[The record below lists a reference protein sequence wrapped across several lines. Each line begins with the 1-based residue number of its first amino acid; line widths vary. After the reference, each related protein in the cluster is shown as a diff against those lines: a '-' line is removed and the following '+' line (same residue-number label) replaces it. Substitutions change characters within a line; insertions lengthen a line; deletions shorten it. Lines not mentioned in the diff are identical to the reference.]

1 MNRRYAFEEIK
12 VADFTWVGVGPITT
26 KYLADHG
33 ATVVRLESHTRPDVL
48 RLAPPW
54 RDGQPGLDRS
64 QFFASFNTSKYG
76 ITLDLSK
83 PEAQELAKKLV
94 AWADI
99 AVESFTPK
107 AMRNWGLDYE
117 HLKQV
122 NPQLIMLSTCQ
133 QGQTGPH
140 ALYPGFG
147 QLMASLAGYYHISGW
162 PDRPPAPPYGA
173 YTDFIAPRFAATVL
187 MAALDYRRRTG
198 VGQYIDLAQYE
209 ASLHF
214 LAPAL
219 LDYHVNDRVL
229 EREGNR
235 SFRSAPHGA
244 YRCQGE
250 DRWLAVSVSNDAQW
264 QGLLAALGNPSWGQD
279 PRFVSQNDRLAHGEE
294 LDRLVEAW
302 TVQHDAE
309 AAAATLQKAGVP
321 AGVVQNC
328 LDLHQDPRLEAW
340 GMFQY
345 LAHKEMGPS
354 PYEGHQFHLSKTP
367 GELRWAA
374 PVMGQHNEYIFKEI
388 LGLSQEEIVRLAE
401 EKVIY

>member
-1 MNRRYAFEEIK
+1 MNRRYAFEGIK

-33 ATVVRLESHTRPDVL
+33 ATVVRIESHTRPDVL

-54 RDGQPGLDRS
+54 RDGQPGLNRS

-83 PEAQELAKKLV
+83 PVAQQLAKKLV

-99 AVESFTPK
+99 VAESFTPK
-107 AMRNWGLDYE
+107 VMRHWGLDYE
-117 HLKQV
+117 QLKQV
-122 NPQLIMLSTCQ
+122 NPRLIMLSTCQ

-147 QLMASLAGYYHISGW
+147 QLMASLSGFYHISGW

-198 VGQYIDLAQYE
+198 IGQYIDLAQYE

-219 LDYHVNDRVL
+219 LDYHVNGRIL
-229 EREGNR
+229 GREGNHSLR
-235 SFRSAPHGA
+235 AAPHGA

-250 DRWLAVSVSNDAQW
+250 DRWLAISVSNDAQW
-264 QGLLAALGNPSWGQD
+264 QNFLAALDHPAWGQE
-279 PRFVSQNDRLAHGEE
+279 PRFATQSLRLAHRDA
-294 LDRLVEAW
+294 LDPLVEAW
-302 TVQHDAE
+302 TVQQEAE
-309 AAAATLQKAGVP
+309 AAAERLQRAGVP

-328 LDLHQDPRLEAW
+328 LDLHQDPRLAAW

-345 LAHKEMGPS
+345 LDHPEMGPS

-374 PVMGQHNEYIFKEI
+374 PVMGQHNEYVFTEI
-388 LGLSQEEIVRLAE
+388 LGLSQKEIATLIE

>member
-1 MNRRYAFEEIK
+1 MSRRYAFEGIK

-33 ATVVRLESHTRPDVL
+33 ATVVRIESHTRPDVL

-54 RDGQPGLDRS
+54 RDGQPGLNRS

-83 PEAQELAKKLV
+83 PAAQELAKKLV

-99 AVESFTPK
+99 ATESFTPK
-107 AMRNWGLDYE
+107 AMRNWGLDYD

-122 NPQLIMLSTCQ
+122 NPRLIMLSTCQ

-147 QLMASLAGYYHISGW
+147 QLMASLSGYYHISGW

-219 LDYHVNDRVL
+219 LDYRVNGRVL
-229 EREGNR
+229 GREGNH

-250 DRWLAVSVSNDAQW
+250 DRWLAISVSNDAQW
-264 QGLLAALGNPSWGQD
+264 QQFLTALGNPAWGQD
-279 PRFVSQNDRLAHGEE
+279 PRFATQSRRLEHRDE
-294 LDRLVEAW
+294 LDPLVEEW
-302 TVQHDAE
+302 TVRQGAE
-309 AAAATLQKAGVP
+309 AAAETLQRAGVP

-328 LDLHQDPRLEAW
+328 LDLHQDPRLAAW

-345 LAHKEMGPS
+345 LEHQEMGPS
-354 PYEGHQFHLSKTP
+354 PYEGHQFCLSKTP

-374 PVMGQHNEYIFKEI
+374 PVMGQHNEYVFTEI
-388 LGLSQEEIVRLAE
+388 LGLSREEIARLTE
-401 EKVIY
+401 DKVIY

>member
-1 MNRRYAFEEIK
+1 MNRRYAFEGIK

-33 ATVVRLESHTRPDVL
+33 ATVVRIESHTRPDVL

-54 RDGQPGLDRS
+54 RDGRPGLDRS

-76 ITLDLSK
+76 ITLDLSR

-94 AWADI
+94 GWADI

-107 AMRNWGLDYE
+107 AMRNWGLGYE

-187 MAALDYRRRTG
+187 MAALDYRRRSG

-219 LDYHVNDRVL
+219 LDYHVNGRVL
-229 EREGNR
+229 GREGNR
-235 SFRSAPHGA
+235 SFRAAPHGA
-244 YRCQGE
+244 YRCKGE
-250 DRWLAVSVSNDAQW
+250 DQWLAISVSNDTQW
-264 QGLLAALGNPSWGQD
+264 QGLLTVMGEPSWGQD
-279 PRFVSQNDRLAHGEE
+279 PRFATPNGRLEHCEE

-302 TVQHDAE
+302 TAQHEAE
-309 AAAATLQKAGVP
+309 PAADTLQKAGVP

-340 GMFQY
+340 NMFQY
-345 LAHKEMGPS
+345 LEHKEMGPS
-354 PYEGHQFHLSKTP
+354 PYEGHQFRLSKTP

-374 PVMGQHNEYIFKEI
+374 PIMGQHNEYVFKDI
-388 LGLSQEEIVRLAE
+388 LGLSQEEIAKLTE

>member
-1 MNRRYAFEEIK
+1 MNRRYAFEGIK

-33 ATVVRLESHTRPDVL
+33 ATVVRIESHTRPDVL

-54 RDGQPGLDRS
+54 RDGQPGLNRS

-83 PEAQELAKKLV
+83 PAAQQLAKKLV

-99 AVESFTPK
+99 VAESFTPK

-117 HLKQV
+117 QLKQV
-122 NPQLIMLSTCQ
+122 NPRLIMLSTCQ

-147 QLMASLAGYYHISGW
+147 QLMASLSGFYHISGW

-198 VGQYIDLAQYE
+198 IGQYIDLAQYE

-219 LDYHVNDRVL
+219 LDYHVNGRIL
-229 EREGNR
+229 GREGNHSLR
-235 SFRSAPHGA
+235 AAPHGA

-250 DRWLAVSVSNDAQW
+250 DRWLAISVSNDAQW
-264 QGLLAALGNPSWGQD
+264 QNFLAALDHPAWGQE
-279 PRFVSQNDRLAHGEE
+279 PRFATQSLRLAHRDA
-294 LDRLVEAW
+294 LDPLVEAW
-302 TVQHDAE
+302 TVQQEAE
-309 AAAATLQKAGVP
+309 AAAERLQRAGVP

-328 LDLHQDPRLEAW
+328 LDLHQDPRLAAW

-345 LAHKEMGPS
+345 LDHPEMGPS

-374 PVMGQHNEYIFKEI
+374 PVMGQHNEYVFTEI
-388 LGLSQEEIVRLAE
+388 LGLSQKEIATLIE

>member
-309 AAAATLQKAGVP
+309 AAADTLQKAGVP

>member
-1 MNRRYAFEEIK
+1 
-12 VADFTWVGVGPITT
+12 
-26 KYLADHG
+26 
-33 ATVVRLESHTRPDVL
+33 
-48 RLAPPW
+48 
-54 RDGQPGLDRS
+54 
-64 QFFASFNTSKYG
+64 
-76 ITLDLSK
+76 
-83 PEAQELAKKLV
+83 
-94 AWADI
+94 
-99 AVESFTPK
+99 
-107 AMRNWGLDYE
+107 
-117 HLKQV
+117 
-122 NPQLIMLSTCQ
+122 LIMLSTCQ

-198 VGQYIDLAQYE
+198 IGQYIDLAQYE

-219 LDYHVNDRVL
+219 LDYDVNGRVL
-229 EREGNR
+229 GREGNR
-235 SFRSAPHGA
+235 SFRAAPHGA

-250 DRWLAVSVSNDAQW
+250 DRWLTVSVSNDTQW

-279 PRFVSQNDRLAHGEE
+279 PRFATQTGRLAHREE

-302 TVQHDAE
+302 TIQHDAE
-309 AAAATLQKAGVP
+309 AAADTLQKAGVP

-345 LAHKEMGPS
+345 LEHKEMGPS

-374 PVMGQHNEYIFKEI
+374 PVMGQHNEYVFKEI
-388 LGLSQEEIVRLAE
+388 LGLSQEEIVKLAE

>member
-1 MNRRYAFEEIK
+1 MNRRYAFEGIK
-12 VADFTWVGVGPITT
+12 IADFAWVGVGPITS

-33 ATVVRLESHTRPDVL
+33 ATVIRIESHTRPDVL

-54 RDGQPGLDRS
+54 RDDQPGLDRS

-76 ITLDLSK
+76 ITLDLST
-83 PEAQELAKKLV
+83 PAAQDLAKKLV
-94 AWADI
+94 AWADV

-107 AMRNWGLDYE
+107 AMRNWNLGYE
-117 HLKQV
+117 QLREV
-122 NPQLIMLSTCQ
+122 NPELIMLSTCQ

-162 PDRPPAPPYGA
+162 PDRDPAPPYGA

-187 MAALDYRRRTG
+187 MAVLDYRRRTG
-198 VGQYIDLAQYE
+198 KGQFIDLAQYE

-214 LAPAL
+214 LAPAI
-219 LDYHVNDRVL
+219 LDYQVNGRQL
-229 EREGNR
+229 GREGNR

-250 DRWLAVSVSNDAQW
+250 DRWLALSVSNDVQW
-264 QGLLAALGNPSWGQD
+264 QGLLTTLGNPSWGAD
-279 PRFVSQNDRLAHGEE
+279 SRFATQAGRLEHRDE
-294 LDRLVEAW
+294 LDRLVESW
-302 TVQHDAE
+302 TVTQEAE
-309 AAAATLQKAGVP
+309 AAADALQRAGVP

-345 LAHKEMGPS
+345 LEHKEMGPS

-367 GELRWAA
+367 GALRWAA
-374 PVMGQHNEYIFKEI
+374 PVMGQHNEYVFKEI
-388 LGLSQEEIVRLAE
+388 LGLSQDEIAKLTE